1 MQDGVVEREGDVR
14 RVKGDE
20 APDEV
25 RVRVGLDVEDLGED
39 LEGGAG
45 YILRV
50 EDGRAREGRGV
61 AGGQGAG
68 VRWVRGGLVGS
79 GEEGGGAAGGEEG

>member
-45 YILRV
+45 YVLRV

-61 AGGQGAG
+61 AGG
-68 VRWVRGGLVGS
+68 
-79 GEEGGGAAGGEEG
+79 